1 MTKAIVFDTE
11 TTSAKQPRKIIE
23 AAWCMLD
30 DAEVFG
36 EISLTG
42 DEFQGLFDPGMPIS
56 LGAMAT
62 HHILQS
68 EVDGQTPEC
77 EFRFPEGIE
86 YVIGHK
92 IDFDMESIGYPDDG
106 PLKRI
111 CTLALARHHLP
122 DLDSHS
128 QSALMYHFFEPREAR
143 EMIKGAHRASDDI
156 MNCAHVLDQL
166 STIILAKGIEFS
178 TFEEMWKESERCRIP
193 TKMDFGKH
201 EGMPITEL
209 PYSYKNWLLGQDW
222 TDKYLCKA
230 VMATM

>member
-1 MTKAIVFDTE
+1 MAKAVVFDTE
-11 TTSAKQPRKIIE
+11 TTSAKQPRKIVE
-23 AAWCMLD
+23 AAWCMFD
-30 DAEVFG
+30 DTA
-36 EISLTG
+36 LTG
-42 DEFQGLFDPGMPIS
+42 IELTGEEFQGLFDPGMPIS

-68 EVDGQTPEC
+68 EVDGQEPAEN
-77 EFRFPEGIE
+77 FKLPDGID

-111 CTLALARHHLP
+111 CTLALARHHLS

-128 QSALMYHFFEPREAR
+128 QSALVYHFFEPSEAR

-156 MNCAHVLDQL
+156 MNCAHVLFSLAD
-166 STIILAKGIEFS
+166 IITKKGIPFS

-193 TKMDFGKH
+193 TKIDFGKH
-201 EGMPITEL
+201 EGTAIAAL
-209 PYSYKNWLLGQDW
+209 PFSYKQWLLGQDW
-222 TDKYLCKA
+222 TDKYLRKA
-230 VMATM
+230 VQATL